1 MRRFYERVILGRLSL
16 GDHICPFLMDTC
28 GGAMEKKPFLRE
40 KRRQLVSPA
49 EGRVLEVGGG
59 TGFNLPYYPATVT
72 SITVTDPV
80 DGMLR
85 RTRARAA
92 KVGKEIT
99 ATKASAE
106 ELPFEDGSFDTV
118 LASLV
123 LCSVRDQ
130 DRALAEMRRVL
141 KPGGRYLFL
150 EHVRSDDPKVAR
162 KQDRM
167 TGLWRRLCFGCH
179 PNRET
184 LPHIESAFRI
194 DQIERGD
201 AHDFGPKIVRPYV
214 LGQGVKQDTSATPV

>member
-1 MRRFYERVILGRLSL
+1 
-16 GDHICPFLMDTC
+16 
-28 GGAMEKKPFLRE
+28 
-40 KRRQLVSPA
+40 
-49 EGRVLEVGGG
+49 
-59 TGFNLPYYPATVT
+59 VT

-141 KPGGRYLFL
+141 KRDGLLFIHPGLYYWNHGHHLAEYSHEPFFHLTKSEAEIREMVMTARPHYADRGGEVPTREQHWQWFQELNRITVDEFEEALRALGFEPWRLALRTDPLVEYRPGML
-150 EHVRSDDPKVAR
+150 ERRFTEVGITELYVSCFNR
-162 KQDRM
+162 KPP
-167 TGLWRRLCFGCH
+167 L
-179 PNRET
+179 
-184 LPHIESAFRI
+184 
-194 DQIERGD
+194 
-201 AHDFGPKIVRPYV
+201 
-214 LGQGVKQDTSATPV
+214 

>member
-1 MRRFYERVILGRLSL
+1 
-16 GDHICPFLMDTC
+16 MDTI
-28 GGAMEKKPFLRE
+28 GGPMEKKPFLRE
-40 KRRQLVSPA
+40 KRQQLVSPA

-59 TGFNLPYYPATVT
+59 TGFNLPYYPAAVT

-80 DGMLR
+80 DGMLQ
-85 RTRARAA
+85 RARARA
-92 KVGKEIT
+92 GKVGKEIA

-106 ELPFEDGSFDTV
+106 ELPFEDDSFDTV

-130 DRALAEMRRVL
+130 SRAVAEMRRVL

-150 EHVRSDDPKVAR
+150 EHVRSEDPKVAR

-179 PNRET
+179 PNRNT
-184 LPHIESAFRI
+184 LP
-194 DQIERGD
+194 QIEAAFQVDLLERGE

-214 LGQGVKQDTSATPV
+214 LGQAVKQDTSATPV